1 MIRWLLLALFGLYF
15 LLPLLATAIYSLWA
29 GGQRYDL
36 SAYARI
42 LGDPQF
48 RSSFTLSFTL
58 AVETVVL
65 SLLLLIPAV
74 FWANLRWPGL
84 RALLEVVSVMPF
96 VVPPIALV
104 GGLTALYKG
113 PAWWI
118 GTPQF
123 LIVGYTVLALPYTYR
138 ALDAGMRAIDLKTL
152 SEAALSLGSSWLG
165 LLLRV
170 VVPGILPSILSAALL
185 TLAIVMGEFTF
196 ANVLLFNTF
205 AVYINYV
212 GQTQGTG
219 AAALSL
225 LSFALTWLA
234 MMAILRSGRQ
244 GQPSLGGGR

>member
-1 MIRWLLLALFGLYF
+1 MTRRLLLALFGLYF

-104 GGLTALYKG
+104 GGADGTVQRPSVVDRQSAVFDCGIHCAGLALY
-113 PAWWI
+113 
-118 GTPQF
+118 
-123 LIVGYTVLALPYTYR
+123 LPCSR
-138 ALDAGMRAIDLKTL
+138 RGDACD
-152 SEAALSLGSSWLG
+152 
-165 LLLRV
+165 
-170 VVPGILPSILSAALL
+170 
-185 TLAIVMGEFTF
+185 
-196 ANVLLFNTF
+196 
-205 AVYINYV
+205 
-212 GQTQGTG
+212 
-219 AAALSL
+219 
-225 LSFALTWLA
+225 
-234 MMAILRSGRQ
+234 RSQNPER
-244 GQPSLGGGR
+244 SRS

>member
-1 MIRWLLLALFGLYF
+1 MIRRLLLALFGLYF

-29 GGQRYDL
+29 GGNRYDL
-36 SAYARI
+36 SAYTRI
-42 LGDPQF
+42 LAEPQF
-48 RSSFTLSFTL
+48 RSTFTLSLTL
-58 AVETVVL
+58 AVETVAL

-84 RALLEVVSVMPF
+84 RTALEVVSVLPF

-123 LIVGYTVLALPYTYR
+123 LIVGYAVLALPYTYR
-138 ALDAGMRAIDLKTL
+138 ALDVGMRSIDLKTL
-152 SEAALSLGSSWLG
+152 SEAALSLGSGWLG

-205 AVYINYV
+205 AVFINYV

-225 LSFALTWLA
+225 LSFGLTWLA
-234 MMAILRSGRQ
+234 MIAILRGSRQ
-244 GQPSLGGGR
+244 GQLSLGGGR